1 MLEKLKKRWGISSAW
16 QVVLIL
22 IVFAATGFS
31 TLYTHRFINLK
42 LGVTDDTEFWKEVII
57 FVVLILPIYTVL
69 LYLWGVILGQ
79 KKFFSKFI
87 KMKINILS
95 KWIKTI
101 RCC

>member
-1 MLEKLKKRWGISSAW
+1 MLEKLKKRWEISSAW

-31 TLYTHRFINLK
+31 TLYAHRFINLK

-79 KKFFSKFI
+79 RNFSQ
-87 KMKINILS
+87 NSL
-95 KWIKTI
+95 
-101 RCC
+101 R